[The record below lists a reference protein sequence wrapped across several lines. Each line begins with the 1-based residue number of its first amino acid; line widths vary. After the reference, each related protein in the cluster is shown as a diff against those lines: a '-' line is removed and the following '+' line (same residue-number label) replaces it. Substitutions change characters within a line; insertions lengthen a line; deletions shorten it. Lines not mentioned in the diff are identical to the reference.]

1 MSYGLYDADLKL
13 YPIPFYNLEL
23 MKMSTYYKRKR
34 EIVGFAPDFSPHM
47 YTHFIVRQDIY
58 SNQNYP
64 TNYDNIEYG
73 GRAFSGNTYAP
84 LPLDIEI
91 MRPDISLYNRAI
103 PTKILPKYKHAIST
117 MQRAEHIRL
126 SLDGA
131 NLWSSYE
138 KQFRRDKTAY
148 GVIIHDYDPGA
159 INEGPEIVQD
169 ILSNF
174 TGNRTGRRLGMKFP
188 AQVYDTNEL
197 IKWLS
202 IQPMGTY
209 FSLVYHGLVETD
221 LMNEIIITRKNST
234 AYKQMSVDITKELSD
249 AESIGETIHHIFRNI
264 INLRTQRLVFPLI
277 YDNSV
282 FTDDNWKAVMQL
294 INRYNTHIILE
305 SSKYDYFPRIE
316 PFETLYSY
324 SKGAIKQYHINEP
337 LLSIDSIRNI
347 FQFVRE
353 NNYDL
358 FKDFYEYRGEEV
370 RNDRRIN

>member
-1 MSYGLYDADLKL
+1 MSYGLYDADLKF

-23 MKMSTYYKRKR
+23 MKLSTYYKRKR
-34 EIVGFAPDFSPHM
+34 EIVGLAPDFSPHM

-73 GRAFSGNTYAP
+73 GRAFNGDEYAP
-84 LPLDIEI
+84 LPLEIEI
-91 MRPDISLYNRAI
+91 MRPDISLYNQI
-103 PTKILPKYKHAIST
+103 VPTKVSTKYKNAIST

-126 SLDGA
+126 TLDGA
-131 NLWSSYE
+131 NLWKSYE
-138 KQFRRDKTAY
+138 KQFRGDKTAF

-169 ILSNF
+169 ILANF
-174 TGNRTGRRLGMKFP
+174 TGHQTGRRLGMKFP
-188 AQVYDTNEL
+188 AQIYDKQEL

-209 FSLVYHGLVETD
+209 YSLVYHNLIEPE
-221 LMNEIIITRKNST
+221 LMNEILETKKQSAAYQQVSLNITN
-234 AYKQMSVDITKELSD
+234 ELLKPQPI
-249 AESIGETIHHIFRNI
+249 EETIHHIFRTI
-264 INLRTQRLVFPLI
+264 INLRTQRLIFPLI

-282 FTDDNWKAVMQL
+282 FTNNNWKLVMDMIQY
-294 INRYNTHIILE
+294 YNIHLLTCDT
-305 SSKYDYFPRIE
+305 DYFRRVE
-316 PFETLYSY
+316 PYETLYGY
-324 SKGAIKQYHINEP
+324 IKHAITNPSVKNPFINKETM
-337 LLSIDSIRNI
+337 SNI